1 MVAKTSVAYPLGG
14 TQTEQDRLL
23 AQAKAYEP
31 EANRLLDH
39 IGVQPGWR
47 TLDIGCG
54 PIGILNLLSERVGAT
69 GSVIGLEREARFVE
83 MARAEIAKRGLR
95 NVEIVHADA
104 LTTGLERNSFDL
116 VHERLVMLNVAA
128 RDQLLSEMVSLT
140 RPGGT
145 IVLED
150 IDNASWLCHPP
161 HPSWDAL
168 RDAFHAVFHAN
179 GGNGFMGRELRGMLL
194 AHGIHDVEVKIDV
207 HTPGVGDYRRTHLL
221 SLTESLGEKVTALGI
236 MDAPTMAEHM
246 SALRQHLNRPETLL
260 IDKLFVQAWGRKPS

>member
-1 MVAKTSVAYPLGG
+1 VGNTSAAYPLGG
-14 TQTEQDRLL
+14 TQTEQARLL

-47 TLDIGCG
+47 AIDVGCG
-54 PIGILNLLSERVGAT
+54 PIGILNLLSERVGPA
-69 GSVIGLEREARFVE
+69 GSVVGLEREPRFVE
-83 MARAEIAKRGLR
+83 MARAEVAKRGLR
-95 NVEIVHADA
+95 NVVIVQADA
-104 LTTGLERNSFDL
+104 LATDSEKNSFDL
-116 VHERLVMLNVAA
+116 VHERLVMLNVPA
-128 RDQLLSEMVSLT
+128 RDQLLSEMVSLA

-179 GGNGFMGRELRGMLL
+179 GGNGFIGRELRGMLL
-194 AHGIHDVEVKIDV
+194 AIGIRDVEVKIDV
-207 HTPGVGDYRRTHLL
+207 HTPALGDYRRTHLL
-221 SLTESLGEKVTALGI
+221 ALIDSLGNKVTALGT
-236 MDAPTMAEHM
+236 MDAQTLADHKTR
-246 SALRQHLNRPETLL
+246 LRAHLDRPETLV
-260 IDKLFVQAWGRKPS
+260 IDKLFVQAWGRKPG